1 MGLADV
7 YINAMI
13 GLGLGNMF
21 SRTIT
26 LGGLGFALQYF
37 IKPSI
42 SYTKVSTKSGEK
54 SIAKEFALTSKASPP
69 MTTYFPWYLWPAT
82 FMALSVLLL

>member
-54 SIAKEFALTSKASPP
+54 SIGFVIGKNGPLIIGLNGAKK
-69 MTTYFPWYLWPAT
+69 
-82 FMALSVLLL
+82 